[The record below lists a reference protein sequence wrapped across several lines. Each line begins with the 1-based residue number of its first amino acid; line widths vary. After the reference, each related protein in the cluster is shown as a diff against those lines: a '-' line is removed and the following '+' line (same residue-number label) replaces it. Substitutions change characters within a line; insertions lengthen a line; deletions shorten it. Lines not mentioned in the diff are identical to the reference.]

1 MTRRTIL
8 ATAAAI
14 TLVLATGAAA
24 VAANVGL
31 LGSATDFGDVGTL
44 TPAAATSEPQTV
56 IVEPAPADTPDSAA
70 APAVAPAPTGDHAD
84 DDRVGDEDRDES
96 REGTDDSREHYE
108 GSDDDD

>member
-14 TLVLATGAAA
+14 TLVLVTGVAA
-24 VAANVGL
+24 VAANLGL
-31 LGSATDFGDVGTL
+31 LGSATDTGDIGTL

-56 IVEPAPADTPDSAA
+56 IVEPTPAGTPDSSAA
-70 APAVAPAPTGDHAD
+70 TAPVPTSTDDHAD
-84 DDRVGDEDRDES
+84 DDRAEDEDDEH
-96 REGTDDSREHYE
+96 REGSDDEHYE